1 MRQIMHYDAEFR
13 REEGASRLSREALT
27 FRSGA
32 RDQFDPPSMLDRPGG
47 DGWRDGV
54 EIGPYCVVGPHV
66 ELKDGVRLI
75 GQVNITGATTVGEG
89 TVVYPFAS
97 LGTSPQSVH

>member
-1 MRQIMHYDAEFR
+1 LLDCCRPPHLGVRFFSAEDVR
-13 REEGASRLSREALT
+13 RLRKAGAEALV
-27 FRSGA
+27 
-32 RDQFDPPSMLDRPGG
+32 
-47 DGWRDGV
+47 V

-75 GQVNITGATTVGEG
+75 GQVNITGVTTVGEG

-97 LGTSPQSVH
+97 LGTSPQSVRYRGEPTQLVIGARLVR